1 MNKRVQSPSESPS
14 SVDAIESSFV
24 KITSFISL
32 AANIVTV
39 VGLVIVVL
47 QLYESQR
54 MTRAQTR
61 HELSS
66 TIVTILSDTANNPQL
81 ASVIYRGSKGIP
93 LTAVE
98 QFQFELRSNALLR
111 YWEDVHY
118 QFRMGLYDVEEFDR
132 HRGRMGRDD
141 SPEQRLCR
149 ILVPGPTAI
158 FASLCERNKSTLATG
173 RMRHEARLA
182 SLPRD
187 PASAQCQLSTHC
199 GP

>member
-1 MNKRVQSPSESPS
+1 MNKRVQSPTKSSS
-14 SVDAIESSFV
+14 SVDDSESSFV

-47 QLYESQR
+47 QLYENQR

-132 HRGRMGRDD
+132 HRDAWAATIRQSKGFVEYWCRVRQLY
-141 SPEQRLCR
+141 SPAFANEMNRL
-149 ILVPGPTAI
+149 
-158 FASLCERNKSTLATG
+158 
-173 RMRHEARLA
+173 
-182 SLPRD
+182 LPSGACAKK
-187 PASAQCQLSTHC
+187 PA
-199 GP
+199 

>member
-1 MNKRVQSPSESPS
+1 MNKRVQSPTKSSS
-14 SVDAIESSFV
+14 SVDDSESSFV
-24 KITSFISL
+24 KVTSFISL

-39 VGLVIVVL
+39 AGLVIVVI
-47 QLYESQR
+47 QLYENQR

-118 QFRMGLYDVEEFDR
+118 QFRMGLYDEEEFDR
-132 HRGRMGRDD
+132 HRDAWAATIRQSKGFAEYWCRVRQLY
-141 SPEQRLCR
+141 SPAFANEMNRLLPSGAC
-149 ILVPGPTAI
+149 
-158 FASLCERNKSTLATG
+158 ATK
-173 RMRHEARLA
+173 
-182 SLPRD
+182 
-187 PASAQCQLSTHC
+187 PA
-199 GP
+199 